1 MSPLIANEVALAIGA
16 AVALLLALSLLWRI
30 GAWLVP
36 QSVSLNFD
44 RGLPIGSSAPPV
56 AAQTSDYDVDLGF
69 GGAQRTFL
77 VFALTECK
85 PCQELLSVAHRH
97 PATRSMR
104 LVYLTDR
111 FQEEAYPREWEVYR
125 YVDQT
130 FTRRIWDV
138 QVSPYFYVIDEAGQ
152 IVDKGLANRPEH
164 LDRLMGL
171 MPPHL
176 QAARVTFDGA

>member
-1 MSPLIANEVALAIGA
+1 MSPLTANDVALGIGI
-16 AVALLLALSLLWRI
+16 VVLGLLALALLWRI

-77 VFALTECK
+77 VFGVTGCK
-85 PCQELLSVAHRH
+85 PCDELLSIGRKH

-104 LVYLTDR
+104 LVYLTDA

-125 YVDQT
+125 YVDET
-130 FTRRIWDV
+130 LARGIWDV
-138 QVSPYFYVIDEAGQ
+138 QVSPYFYVIDEAGR
-152 IVDKGLANRPEH
+152 ILDKGLANRPEH

-171 MPPHL
+171 LPSEL
-176 QAARVTFDGA
+176 QTTWLTLDSA